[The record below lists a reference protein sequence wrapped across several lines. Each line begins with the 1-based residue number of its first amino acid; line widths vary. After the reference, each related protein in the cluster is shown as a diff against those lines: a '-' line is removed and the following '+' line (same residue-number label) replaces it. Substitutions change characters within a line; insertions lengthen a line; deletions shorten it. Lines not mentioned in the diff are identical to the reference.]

1 MITKINNKKWGR
13 RAMLKVF
20 SYLSPLTS
28 YLFLLPLTSYLFL
41 SCSLDE
47 NPKDQIPEEEA
58 YADADA
64 LFRNTVATLYN
75 YIGGA
80 TDGQG
85 LQGTCRGIYD
95 LQTFASDEAIIPT
108 RGTDWYD
115 GGIWQELYRH
125 DWTPGHP
132 MLGNAWSY
140 LYKVITLC
148 NRSLELLES
157 HQHLLK
163 EIDYLDYVGEVRALR
178 AIYYWYL
185 MDLFGRVPI
194 ITTTHTSLSQLEQAP
209 RSQVF
214 KFVASELQQA
224 CPYLSREYSARPGD
238 HYGRVTYHVACF
250 VLAKLMLNAEVYLD
264 NNWTDRDRPNGST
277 MMLSVNDTTMNAW
290 EATVYYCKE
299 LEDSYYELEPTYTN
313 NFEVHNENSSE
324 NIWTIPMD
332 RDLYY
337 NEMQYHFRSWHYRHA
352 AAFGFTG
359 ENGACATKHT
369 LQVFGYDTEE
379 QDKRFLFNYFEGVV
393 TNNNRHLVYD
403 RNGNMLEYKPWEV
416 ELDLSDSPYLET
428 AGARMNKYVVDK
440 NATKDGKLM
449 DNDIVL
455 FRYSDV
461 LLMRAEA
468 LLRNGQAE
476 EGQKY
481 FNAVR
486 KRVDAPDRTLTLQN
500 LLNERLMELCWEGWR
515 RQDLIRFGK
524 YESLFM
530 GDQWDAKVDERDGHT
545 TVFPIPGNM
554 IDFNP
559 NLTQNPGY

>member
-1 MITKINNKKWGR
+1 MI
-13 RAMLKVF
+13 
-20 SYLSPLTS
+20 
-28 YLFLLPLTSYLFL
+28 

-58 YADADA
+58 YADAGA
-64 LFRNTVATLYN
+64 LYRNTVATLYN

-95 LQTFASDEAIIPT
+95 LQTFGSDEAMIPT

-157 HQHLLK
+157 HQHLLD
-163 EIDYLDYVGEVRALR
+163 EVQYVEYTAEVRALR

-185 MDLFGRVPI
+185 MDLFGRIPI
-194 ITTTHTSLSQLEQAP
+194 ITTSKTSLSQLEQMP
-209 RSQVF
+209 RSQIF
-214 KFVASELQQA
+214 KFVCTELQQV
-224 CPYLSREYSARPGD
+224 CPYLHHENSARPGD
-238 HYGRVTYHVACF
+238 YYGRVTYHVACF

-264 NNWTDRDRPNGST
+264 NNWTDGDHPDGSALT
-277 MMLSVNDTTMNAW
+277 ISVDGKTMNAW
-290 EATVYYCKE
+290 EATIYYCDQ
-299 LEDSYYELEPTYTN
+299 LENADYELEELYTS
-313 NFEVHNENSSE
+313 NFEVHNENSNE
-324 NIWTIPMD
+324 NIWVIPMD
-332 RDLYY
+332 KDLYY
-337 NEMQYHFRSWHYRHA
+337 NEMQYFFRSWHYRHA
-352 AAFGFTG
+352 AAYGFTG
-359 ENGACATKHT
+359 ENGACATKRT
-369 LQVFGYDTEE
+369 LEIFKYGTRSEDP
-379 QDKRFLFNYFEGVV
+379 RFLLNYYDGIVFDNDRKIV
-393 TNNNRHLVYD
+393 RD
-403 RNGNMLEYKPWEV
+403 RNGEVFEYKPWEV

-428 AGARMNKYVVDK
+428 AGARMNKYVVDR
-440 NATKDGKLM
+440 NATKNGKLM

-455 FRYSDV
+455 FRLADV
-461 LLMRAEA
+461 LLMHAEA

-476 EGQKY
+476 EGQDY

-486 KRVDAPDRTLTLQN
+486 GRVDAPEKPLTLQN
-500 LLNERLMELCWEGWR
+500 LLDERLLELCWEGWR
-515 RQDLIRFGK
+515 RQDLIRFGQ
-524 YESLFM
+524 YESIFM

-545 TVFPIPGNM
+545 TVFPIPGGM
-554 IDFNP
+554 INFNP

>member
-1 MITKINNKKWGR
+1 MITKINKIR
-13 RAMLKVF
+13 RMVNGAILFTIHCSLFTV
-20 SYLSPLTS
+20 LS
-28 YLFLLPLTSYLFL
+28 

-58 YADADA
+58 YADAGA
-64 LFRNTVATLYN
+64 LYRNTVATLYN

-95 LQTFASDEAIIPT
+95 LQTFGSDEAMIPT

-157 HQHLLK
+157 HQHLLD
-163 EIDYLDYVGEVRALR
+163 EVQYVEYTAEVRALR

-185 MDLFGRVPI
+185 MDLFGRIPI
-194 ITTTHTSLSQLEQAP
+194 ITTSKTSLSQLEQMP
-209 RSQVF
+209 RSQIF
-214 KFVASELQQA
+214 KFVCTELQQV
-224 CPYLSREYSARPGD
+224 CPYLHHENSARPGD
-238 HYGRVTYHVACF
+238 YYGRVTYHVACF

-264 NNWTDRDRPNGST
+264 NNWTDGDHPDGSA
-277 MMLSVNDTTMNAW
+277 LKISVDGKTMNAW
-290 EATVYYCKE
+290 EATIYYCDQ
-299 LEDSYYELEPTYTN
+299 LENADYELEELYTS
-313 NFEVHNENSSE
+313 NFEVHNENSNE
-324 NIWTIPMD
+324 NIWVIPMD
-332 RDLYY
+332 KDLYY
-337 NEMQYHFRSWHYRHA
+337 NEMQYFFRSWHYRHA
-352 AAFGFTG
+352 AAYGFTG
-359 ENGACATKHT
+359 ENGACATKRT
-369 LQVFGYDTEE
+369 LEIFKYGTWSEDP
-379 QDKRFLFNYFEGVV
+379 RFLLNYYDGIVFDNDRKIV
-393 TNNNRHLVYD
+393 RD
-403 RNGNMLEYKPWEV
+403 RNGEVFEYKPWEV

-428 AGARMNKYVVDK
+428 AGARMNKYVVDR
-440 NATKDGKLM
+440 NATKNGKLM

-455 FRYSDV
+455 FRLADV
-461 LLMRAEA
+461 LLMHAEA

-476 EGQKY
+476 EGQDY

-486 KRVDAPDRTLTLQN
+486 GRVDAPEKPLTLQN
-500 LLNERLMELCWEGWR
+500 LLDERLLELCWEGWR

-530 GDQWDAKVDERDGHT
+530 GDQWDEKVDESDGHT
-545 TVFPIPGNM
+545 TVFPIPGGM

>member
-1 MITKINNKKWGR
+1 MITKINKIR
-13 RAMLKVF
+13 RMVNGAI
-20 SYLSPLTS
+20 
-28 YLFLLPLTSYLFL
+28 LFTIHCSLFTIIS

-58 YADADA
+58 YADAGA
-64 LFRNTVATLYN
+64 LYRNTVATLYN

-95 LQTFASDEAIIPT
+95 LQTFGSDEAMIPT

-157 HQHLLK
+157 HQHLLD
-163 EIDYLDYVGEVRALR
+163 EVQYVEYTAEVRALR

-185 MDLFGRVPI
+185 MDLFGRIPI
-194 ITTTHTSLSQLEQAP
+194 ITTSKTSLSQLEQMP
-209 RSQVF
+209 RSQIF
-214 KFVASELQQA
+214 KFVCTELQQV
-224 CPYLSREYSARPGD
+224 CPNLHYENSARPGD
-238 HYGRVTYHVACF
+238 YYGRVTYHVACF

-264 NNWTDRDRPNGST
+264 NNWTDGDHPDGSALT
-277 MMLSVNDTTMNAW
+277 ISVNGETMNAW
-290 EATVYYCKE
+290 DATIYYCNQ
-299 LEDSYYELEPTYTN
+299 LENADYELEELYSS
-313 NFEVHNENSSE
+313 NFEVHNENSNE
-324 NIWTIPMD
+324 NIWVIPMD
-332 RDLYY
+332 KDLYY
-337 NEMQYHFRSWHYRHA
+337 NEMQYFFRSWHYRHA
-352 AAFGFTG
+352 AAYGFTG
-359 ENGACATKHT
+359 ENGACATKRT
-369 LQVFGYDTEE
+369 LEIFKYGTWSEDP
-379 QDKRFLFNYFEGVV
+379 RFLLNYYDGIVFDNDRKIV
-393 TNNNRHLVYD
+393 RD
-403 RNGNMLEYKPWEV
+403 RNGEVFEYKPWEV

-428 AGARMNKYVVDK
+428 AGARMNKYVVDR
-440 NATKDGKLM
+440 NATKNGKLM

-455 FRYSDV
+455 FRLADV
-461 LLMRAEA
+461 LLMHAEA

-476 EGQKY
+476 EGQDY

-486 KRVDAPDRTLTLQN
+486 GRVDAPEKPLTLQN
-500 LLNERLMELCWEGWR
+500 LLDERLLELCWEGWR
-515 RQDLIRFGK
+515 RQDLIRFGQ

-545 TVFPIPGNM
+545 TVFPIPGGM
-554 IDFNP
+554 INFNP

>member
-1 MITKINNKKWGR
+1 MITKINKIR
-13 RAMLKVF
+13 RMVNGAI
-20 SYLSPLTS
+20 
-28 YLFLLPLTSYLFL
+28 LFTIHCSLFTIIS

-58 YADADA
+58 YADAGA
-64 LFRNTVATLYN
+64 LYRNTVATLYN

-95 LQTFASDEAIIPT
+95 LQTFGSDEAMIPT

-157 HQHLLK
+157 HQHLLD
-163 EIDYLDYVGEVRALR
+163 EVQYVEYTAEVRALR

-185 MDLFGRVPI
+185 MDLFGRIPI
-194 ITTTHTSLSQLEQAP
+194 ITTSKTSLSQLQQMP
-209 RSQVF
+209 RSQIF
-214 KFVASELQQA
+214 KFVCTELQQV
-224 CPYLSREYSARPGD
+224 CPYLHHENSARPGD
-238 HYGRVTYHVACF
+238 YYGRVTYHVACF

-264 NNWTDRDRPNGST
+264 NNWTDGDHPDGSALT
-277 MMLSVNDTTMNAW
+277 ISVDGKTMNAW
-290 EATVYYCKE
+290 EATIYYCDQ
-299 LEDSYYELEPTYTN
+299 LENADYELEELYTS
-313 NFEVHNENSSE
+313 NFEVHNENSNE
-324 NIWTIPMD
+324 NIWVIPMD
-332 RDLYY
+332 KDLYY
-337 NEMQYHFRSWHYRHA
+337 NEMQYFFRSWHYRHA
-352 AAFGFTG
+352 AAYGFTG
-359 ENGACATKHT
+359 ENGACATKRT
-369 LQVFGYDTEE
+369 LEIFKYGTWSEDP
-379 QDKRFLFNYFEGVV
+379 RFLLNYYDGIVFDNDRKIV
-393 TNNNRHLVYD
+393 RD
-403 RNGNMLEYKPWEV
+403 RNGEVFEYKPWEV

-428 AGARMNKYVVDK
+428 AGARMNKYVVDR
-440 NATKDGKLM
+440 NATKNGKLM

-455 FRYSDV
+455 FRLADV
-461 LLMRAEA
+461 LLMHAEA

-476 EGQKY
+476 EGQDY

-486 KRVDAPDRTLTLQN
+486 GRVDAPEKPLTLQN
-500 LLNERLMELCWEGWR
+500 LLDERLLELCWEGWR
-515 RQDLIRFGK
+515 RQDLIRFGQ

-530 GDQWDAKVDERDGHT
+530 GDQWDAKVDERDRHT
-545 TVFPIPGNM
+545 TVFPIPGGM
-554 IDFNP
+554 INFNS

>member
-1 MITKINNKKWGR
+1 MITKINKIR
-13 RAMLKVF
+13 RVVNGAI
-20 SYLSPLTS
+20 
-28 YLFLLPLTSYLFL
+28 LFTIHCSLFTIIS

-58 YADADA
+58 YADAGA
-64 LFRNTVATLYN
+64 LYRNTVATLYN

-95 LQTFASDEAIIPT
+95 LQTFGSDEAMIPT

-157 HQHLLK
+157 HQHLLD
-163 EIDYLDYVGEVRALR
+163 EVQYVEYTAEVRALR

-185 MDLFGRVPI
+185 MDLFGRIPI
-194 ITTTHTSLSQLEQAP
+194 ITTSKTSLSQLEQMP
-209 RSQVF
+209 RSQIF
-214 KFVASELQQA
+214 KFVCTELQQV
-224 CPYLSREYSARPGD
+224 CPNLHYENSARPGD
-238 HYGRVTYHVACF
+238 YYGRVTYHVACF

-264 NNWTDRDRPNGST
+264 NNWTDGDHPDGSALT
-277 MMLSVNDTTMNAW
+277 ISVNGETMNAW
-290 EATVYYCKE
+290 EATIYYCDQ
-299 LEDSYYELEPTYTN
+299 LENADYELEELYSS
-313 NFEVHNENSSE
+313 NFEVHNENSNE
-324 NIWTIPMD
+324 NIWVIPMD
-332 RDLYY
+332 KDLYY
-337 NEMQYHFRSWHYRHA
+337 NEMQYFFRSWHYRHA
-352 AAFGFTG
+352 AAYGFTG
-359 ENGACATKHT
+359 ENGACATKRT
-369 LQVFGYDTEE
+369 LEIFKYGTWSEDP
-379 QDKRFLFNYFEGVV
+379 RFLLNYYDGIVFDNDRKIV
-393 TNNNRHLVYD
+393 RD
-403 RNGNMLEYKPWEV
+403 RNGEVFEYKPWEV

-428 AGARMNKYVVDK
+428 AGARMNKYVVDR
-440 NATKDGKLM
+440 NATKNGKLM

-455 FRYSDV
+455 FRLADV
-461 LLMRAEA
+461 LLMHAEA

-476 EGQKY
+476 EGQDY

-486 KRVDAPDRTLTLQN
+486 GRVDAPEKPLTLQN
-500 LLNERLMELCWEGWR
+500 LLDERLLELCWEGWR
-515 RQDLIRFGK
+515 RQDLIRFGQ
-524 YESLFM
+524 YESIFM
-530 GDQWDAKVDERDGHT
+530 GDQWDAKVDERDRHT
-545 TVFPIPGNM
+545 TVFPIPGGM
-554 IDFNP
+554 INFNP

>member
-1 MITKINNKKWGR
+1 MITKINKIR
-13 RAMLKVF
+13 RVVNGAI
-20 SYLSPLTS
+20 
-28 YLFLLPLTSYLFL
+28 LFTIHCSLFTIIS

-58 YADADA
+58 YVDAGA
-64 LFRNTVATLYN
+64 LYRNTVATLYN

-95 LQTFASDEAIIPT
+95 LQTFGSDEAMIPT

-157 HQHLLK
+157 HQHLLD
-163 EIDYLDYVGEVRALR
+163 EVQYVEYTAEVRALR

-185 MDLFGRVPI
+185 MDLFGRIPI
-194 ITTTHTSLSQLEQAP
+194 ITTSKTSLSQLQQMP
-209 RSQVF
+209 RSQIF
-214 KFVASELQQA
+214 KFVCTELQQV
-224 CPYLSREYSARPGD
+224 CPNLHYENSARPGD
-238 HYGRVTYHVACF
+238 YYGRVTYHVACF

-264 NNWTDRDRPNGST
+264 NNWTDGDHPDGSALT
-277 MMLSVNDTTMNAW
+277 ISVNGETMNAW
-290 EATVYYCKE
+290 EATIYYCNQ
-299 LEDSYYELEPTYTN
+299 LENADYELEELYSS
-313 NFEVHNENSSE
+313 NFEVHNENSNE
-324 NIWTIPMD
+324 NIWVIPMD
-332 RDLYY
+332 KDLYY
-337 NEMQYHFRSWHYRHA
+337 NEMQYFFRSWHYRHA
-352 AAFGFTG
+352 AAYGFTG
-359 ENGACATKHT
+359 ENGACATKRT
-369 LQVFGYDTEE
+369 LEIFKYGTWSEDP
-379 QDKRFLFNYFEGVV
+379 RFLLNYYDGIVFDNDRKIV
-393 TNNNRHLVYD
+393 RD
-403 RNGNMLEYKPWEV
+403 RNGEVFEYKPWEV

-428 AGARMNKYVVDK
+428 AGARMNKYVVDR
-440 NATKDGKLM
+440 NATKNGKLM

-455 FRYSDV
+455 FRLADV
-461 LLMRAEA
+461 LLMHAEA

-476 EGQKY
+476 EGQDY

-486 KRVDAPDRTLTLQN
+486 GRVDAPEKPLTLQN
-500 LLNERLMELCWEGWR
+500 LLDERLLELCWEGWR
-515 RQDLIRFGK
+515 RQDLIRFGQ
-524 YESLFM
+524 YESIFM

-545 TVFPIPGNM
+545 TVFPIPGGM
-554 IDFNP
+554 INFNP

>member
-1 MITKINNKKWGR
+1 MITKINKIR
-13 RAMLKVF
+13 RMVNGAI
-20 SYLSPLTS
+20 
-28 YLFLLPLTSYLFL
+28 LFTIHCSLFTIIS

-58 YADADA
+58 YADAGA
-64 LFRNTVATLYN
+64 LYRNTVATLYN

-95 LQTFASDEAIIPT
+95 LQTFGSDEAMIPT

-157 HQHLLK
+157 HQHLLD
-163 EIDYLDYVGEVRALR
+163 EVQYVEYTAEVRALR

-185 MDLFGRVPI
+185 MDLFGRIPI
-194 ITTTHTSLSQLEQAP
+194 ITTSKTSLSQLEQMP
-209 RSQVF
+209 RSQIF
-214 KFVASELQQA
+214 KFVCTELQQV
-224 CPYLSREYSARPGD
+224 CPNLHHENSARPGD
-238 HYGRVTYHVACF
+238 YYGRVTYHVACF

-264 NNWTDRDRPNGST
+264 NNWTDGDHPDGSALT
-277 MMLSVNDTTMNAW
+277 ISVDGKTMNAW
-290 EATVYYCKE
+290 EATIYYCDQ
-299 LEDSYYELEPTYTN
+299 LENADYELEELYTS
-313 NFEVHNENSSE
+313 NFEVHNENSNE
-324 NIWTIPMD
+324 NIWVIPMD
-332 RDLYY
+332 KDLYY
-337 NEMQYHFRSWHYRHA
+337 NEMQYFFRSWHYRHA
-352 AAFGFTG
+352 AAYGFTG
-359 ENGACATKHT
+359 ENGACATKRT
-369 LQVFGYDTEE
+369 LEIFKYGTWSEDP
-379 QDKRFLFNYFEGVV
+379 RFLLNYYDGIVFDNDRKIV
-393 TNNNRHLVYD
+393 RD
-403 RNGNMLEYKPWEV
+403 RNGEVFEYKPWEV

-428 AGARMNKYVVDK
+428 AGARMNKYVVDR
-440 NATKDGKLM
+440 NATKNGKLM

-455 FRYSDV
+455 FRLADV
-461 LLMRAEA
+461 LLMHAEA

-476 EGQKY
+476 EGQDY

-486 KRVDAPDRTLTLQN
+486 GRVDAPEKPLTLQN
-500 LLNERLMELCWEGWR
+500 LLDERLLELCWEGWR
-515 RQDLIRFGK
+515 RQDLIRFGQ
-524 YESLFM
+524 YESIFM

-545 TVFPIPGNM
+545 TVFPIPGGM
-554 IDFNP
+554 INFNP

>member
-1 MITKINNKKWGR
+1 MRMKKFFYLAIGLMMI
-13 RAMLKVF
+13 
-20 SYLSPLTS
+20 
-28 YLFLLPLTSYLFL
+28 

-58 YADADA
+58 YADAGA
-64 LFRNTVATLYN
+64 LYRNTVATLYN

-95 LQTFASDEAIIPT
+95 LQTFGSDEAMIPT

-157 HQHLLK
+157 HQHLLD
-163 EIDYLDYVGEVRALR
+163 EVQYVEYTAEVRALR

-185 MDLFGRVPI
+185 MDLFGRIPI
-194 ITTTHTSLSQLEQAP
+194 ITTSKTSLSQLEQMP
-209 RSQVF
+209 RSQIF
-214 KFVASELQQA
+214 KFVCTELQQV
-224 CPYLSREYSARPGD
+224 CPYLHHENSARPGD
-238 HYGRVTYHVACF
+238 YYGRVTYHVACF

-264 NNWTDRDRPNGST
+264 NNWTDGDHPDGSALT
-277 MMLSVNDTTMNAW
+277 ISVDGKTMNAW
-290 EATVYYCKE
+290 EATIYYCDQ
-299 LEDSYYELEPTYTN
+299 LENADYELEELYTS
-313 NFEVHNENSSE
+313 NFEVHNENSNE
-324 NIWTIPMD
+324 NIWVIPMD
-332 RDLYY
+332 KDLYY
-337 NEMQYHFRSWHYRHA
+337 NEMQYFFRSWHYRHA
-352 AAFGFTG
+352 AAYGFTG
-359 ENGACATKHT
+359 ENGACATKRT
-369 LQVFGYDTEE
+369 LEIFKYGTRSEDP
-379 QDKRFLFNYFEGVV
+379 RFLLNYYDGIVFDNDRKIV
-393 TNNNRHLVYD
+393 RD
-403 RNGNMLEYKPWEV
+403 RNGEVFEYKPWEV

-428 AGARMNKYVVDK
+428 AGARMNKYVVDR
-440 NATKDGKLM
+440 NATKNGKLM

-455 FRYSDV
+455 FRLADV
-461 LLMRAEA
+461 LLMHAEA

-476 EGQKY
+476 EGQDY

-486 KRVDAPDRTLTLQN
+486 GRVDAPEKPLTLQN
-500 LLNERLMELCWEGWR
+500 LLDERLLELCWEGWR
-515 RQDLIRFGK
+515 RQDLIRFGQ
-524 YESLFM
+524 YESIFM

-545 TVFPIPGNM
+545 TVFPIPGGM
-554 IDFNP
+554 INFNP

>member
-1 MITKINNKKWGR
+1 MITKINKIR
-13 RAMLKVF
+13 RMVNGAILFTIHCSLFTV
-20 SYLSPLTS
+20 LS
-28 YLFLLPLTSYLFL
+28 

-58 YADADA
+58 YADAGA
-64 LFRNTVATLYN
+64 LYRNTVATLYN

-95 LQTFASDEAIIPT
+95 LQTFGSDEAMIPT

-157 HQHLLK
+157 HQHLLD
-163 EIDYLDYVGEVRALR
+163 EVQYVEYTAEVRALR

-185 MDLFGRVPI
+185 MDLFGRIPI
-194 ITTTHTSLSQLEQAP
+194 ITTSKTSLSQLQQMP
-209 RSQVF
+209 RSQIF
-214 KFVASELQQA
+214 KFVCTELQQV
-224 CPYLSREYSARPGD
+224 CPYLHHENSARPGD
-238 HYGRVTYHVACF
+238 YYGRVTYHVACF

-264 NNWTDRDRPNGST
+264 NNWTDGDHPDGSALT
-277 MMLSVNDTTMNAW
+277 ISVDGKTMNAW
-290 EATVYYCKE
+290 EATIYYCDQ
-299 LEDSYYELEPTYTN
+299 LENADYELEELYTS
-313 NFEVHNENSSE
+313 NFEVHNENSNE
-324 NIWTIPMD
+324 NIWVIPMD
-332 RDLYY
+332 KDLYY
-337 NEMQYHFRSWHYRHA
+337 NEMQYFFRSWHYRHA
-352 AAFGFTG
+352 AAYGFTG
-359 ENGACATKHT
+359 ENGACATKRT
-369 LQVFGYDTEE
+369 LEIFKYGTWSEDP
-379 QDKRFLFNYFEGVV
+379 RFLLNYYDGIVFDNDRKIV
-393 TNNNRHLVYD
+393 RD
-403 RNGNMLEYKPWEV
+403 RNGEVFEYKPWEV

-428 AGARMNKYVVDK
+428 AGARMNKYVVDR
-440 NATKDGKLM
+440 NATKNGKLM

-455 FRYSDV
+455 FRLADV
-461 LLMRAEA
+461 LLMHAEA

-476 EGQKY
+476 EGQDY

-486 KRVDAPDRTLTLQN
+486 GRVDAPEKPLTLQN
-500 LLNERLMELCWEGWR
+500 LQDERLLELCWEGWR
-515 RQDLIRFGK
+515 RQDLIRFGQ

-530 GDQWDAKVDERDGHT
+530 GDQWDAKVDERDRHT
-545 TVFPIPGNM
+545 TVFPIPGGM
-554 IDFNP
+554 INFNP

>member
-1 MITKINNKKWGR
+1 MITKINKIR
-13 RAMLKVF
+13 RMVNGAILFTIHCSLFTV
-20 SYLSPLTS
+20 LS
-28 YLFLLPLTSYLFL
+28 

-58 YADADA
+58 YADAGA
-64 LFRNTVATLYN
+64 LYRNTVATLYN

-95 LQTFASDEAIIPT
+95 LQTFGSDEAMIPT

-157 HQHLLK
+157 HQHLLD
-163 EIDYLDYVGEVRALR
+163 EVQYVEYTAEVRALR

-185 MDLFGRVPI
+185 MDLFGRIPI
-194 ITTTHTSLSQLEQAP
+194 ITTSKTSLSQLEQMP
-209 RSQVF
+209 RSQIF
-214 KFVASELQQA
+214 KFVCTELQQV
-224 CPYLSREYSARPGD
+224 CPNLHHENSARPGD
-238 HYGRVTYHVACF
+238 YYGRVTYHVACF

-264 NNWTDRDRPNGST
+264 NNWTDGDHPDGSALT
-277 MMLSVNDTTMNAW
+277 ISVDGKTMNAW
-290 EATVYYCKE
+290 EATIYYCDQ
-299 LEDSYYELEPTYTN
+299 LENADYELEELYTS
-313 NFEVHNENSSE
+313 NFEVHNENSNE
-324 NIWTIPMD
+324 NIWVIPMD
-332 RDLYY
+332 KDLYY
-337 NEMQYHFRSWHYRHA
+337 NEMQYFFRSWHYRHA
-352 AAFGFTG
+352 AAYGFTG
-359 ENGACATKHT
+359 ENGACATKRT
-369 LQVFGYDTEE
+369 LEIFKYGTWSEDP
-379 QDKRFLFNYFEGVV
+379 RFLLNYYDGIVFDNDRKIV
-393 TNNNRHLVYD
+393 RD
-403 RNGNMLEYKPWEV
+403 RNGEVFEYKPWEV

-428 AGARMNKYVVDK
+428 AGARMNKYVVDR
-440 NATKDGKLM
+440 NATKNGKLM

-455 FRYSDV
+455 FRLADV
-461 LLMRAEA
+461 LLMHAEA

-476 EGQKY
+476 EGQDY

-486 KRVDAPDRTLTLQN
+486 GRVDAPEKPLTLQN
-500 LLNERLMELCWEGWR
+500 LLDERLLELCWEGWR
-515 RQDLIRFGK
+515 RQDLIRFGQ
-524 YESLFM
+524 YESIFM

-545 TVFPIPGNM
+545 TVFPIPGGM
-554 IDFNP
+554 INFNP

>member
-1 MITKINNKKWGR
+1 MITKINKIR
-13 RAMLKVF
+13 RMVNGAILFTIHCSLFTV
-20 SYLSPLTS
+20 LS
-28 YLFLLPLTSYLFL
+28 

-58 YADADA
+58 YADAGA
-64 LFRNTVATLYN
+64 LYRNTVATLYN

-95 LQTFASDEAIIPT
+95 LQTFGSDEAMIPT

-157 HQHLLK
+157 HQHLLD
-163 EIDYLDYVGEVRALR
+163 EVQYVEYTAEVRALR

-185 MDLFGRVPI
+185 IDLFGRIPI
-194 ITTTHTSLSQLEQAP
+194 ITTSKTSLSQLEQMP
-209 RSQVF
+209 RSQIF
-214 KFVASELQQA
+214 KFVCTELQQV
-224 CPYLSREYSARPGD
+224 CPNLHHENSARPGD
-238 HYGRVTYHVACF
+238 YYGRVTYHVACF

-264 NNWTDRDRPNGST
+264 NNWTDGDHPDGSALT
-277 MMLSVNDTTMNAW
+277 ISVDGKTMNAW
-290 EATVYYCKE
+290 EATIYYCDQ
-299 LEDSYYELEPTYTN
+299 LENADYELEELYTS
-313 NFEVHNENSSE
+313 NFEVHNENSNE
-324 NIWTIPMD
+324 NIWVIPMD
-332 RDLYY
+332 KDLYY
-337 NEMQYHFRSWHYRHA
+337 NEMQYFFRSWHYRHA
-352 AAFGFTG
+352 AAYGFTG
-359 ENGACATKHT
+359 ENGACATKRT
-369 LQVFGYDTEE
+369 LEIFKYGTWSEDP
-379 QDKRFLFNYFEGVV
+379 RFLLNYYDGIVFDNDRKIV
-393 TNNNRHLVYD
+393 RD
-403 RNGNMLEYKPWEV
+403 RNGEVFEYKPWEV

-428 AGARMNKYVVDK
+428 AGARMNKYVVDR
-440 NATKDGKLM
+440 NATKNGKLM

-455 FRYSDV
+455 FRLADV
-461 LLMRAEA
+461 LLMHAEA

-476 EGQKY
+476 EGQDY

-486 KRVDAPDRTLTLQN
+486 GRVDAPEKPLTLQN
-500 LLNERLMELCWEGWR
+500 LLDERLLELCWEGWR
-515 RQDLIRFGK
+515 RQDLIRFGQ
-524 YESLFM
+524 YESIFM

-545 TVFPIPGNM
+545 TVFPIPGGM
-554 IDFNP
+554 INFNP

>member
-1 MITKINNKKWGR
+1 MITKINKIR
-13 RAMLKVF
+13 RMVNGAI
-20 SYLSPLTS
+20 
-28 YLFLLPLTSYLFL
+28 LFTIHCSLFTIIS

-58 YADADA
+58 YADAGA
-64 LFRNTVATLYN
+64 LYRNTVATLYN

-95 LQTFASDEAIIPT
+95 LQTFGSDEAMIPT

-157 HQHLLK
+157 HQHLLD
-163 EIDYLDYVGEVRALR
+163 EVQYVEYTAEVRALR

-185 MDLFGRVPI
+185 MDLFGRIPI
-194 ITTTHTSLSQLEQAP
+194 ITTSKTSLSQLQQMP
-209 RSQVF
+209 RSQIF
-214 KFVASELQQA
+214 KFVCTELQQV
-224 CPYLSREYSARPGD
+224 CPYLHHENSARPGD
-238 HYGRVTYHVACF
+238 YYGRVTYHVACF

-264 NNWTDRDRPNGST
+264 NNWTDGDHPDGSALT
-277 MMLSVNDTTMNAW
+277 ISVDGKTMNAW
-290 EATVYYCKE
+290 EATIYYCDQ
-299 LEDSYYELEPTYTN
+299 LENADYELEELYSS
-313 NFEVHNENSSE
+313 NFEVHNENSNE
-324 NIWTIPMD
+324 NIWVIPMD
-332 RDLYY
+332 KDLYY
-337 NEMQYHFRSWHYRHA
+337 NEMQYFFRSWHYRHA
-352 AAFGFTG
+352 AAYGFTG
-359 ENGACATKHT
+359 ENGACATKRT
-369 LQVFGYDTEE
+369 LEIFKYGTWSEDP
-379 QDKRFLFNYFEGVV
+379 RFLLNYYDGIVFDNDRKIV
-393 TNNNRHLVYD
+393 RD
-403 RNGNMLEYKPWEV
+403 RNGEVFEYKPWEV

-428 AGARMNKYVVDK
+428 AGARMNKYVVDR
-440 NATKDGKLM
+440 NATKNGKLM

-455 FRYSDV
+455 FRLADV
-461 LLMRAEA
+461 LLMHAEA

-476 EGQKY
+476 EGQDY

-486 KRVDAPDRTLTLQN
+486 GRVDAPEKPLTLQN
-500 LLNERLMELCWEGWR
+500 LLDERLLELCWEGWR
-515 RQDLIRFGK
+515 RQDLIRFGQ
-524 YESLFM
+524 YESIFM

-545 TVFPIPGNM
+545 TVFPIPGGM
-554 IDFNP
+554 INFNP

>member
-1 MITKINNKKWGR
+1 MRMKKFFYLAIGLMMI
-13 RAMLKVF
+13 
-20 SYLSPLTS
+20 
-28 YLFLLPLTSYLFL
+28 

-58 YADADA
+58 YADAGA
-64 LFRNTVATLYN
+64 LYRNTVATLYN

-95 LQTFASDEAIIPT
+95 LQTFGSDEAMIPT

-157 HQHLLK
+157 HQHLLD
-163 EIDYLDYVGEVRALR
+163 EVQYVEYTAEVRALR

-185 MDLFGRVPI
+185 MDLFGRIPI
-194 ITTTHTSLSQLEQAP
+194 ITTSKTSLSQLQQMP
-209 RSQVF
+209 RSQIF
-214 KFVASELQQA
+214 KFVCTELQQV
-224 CPYLSREYSARPGD
+224 CPYLHHENSARPGD
-238 HYGRVTYHVACF
+238 YYGRVTYHVACF

-264 NNWTDRDRPNGST
+264 NNWTDGDHPDGSALT
-277 MMLSVNDTTMNAW
+277 ISVDGKTMNAW
-290 EATVYYCKE
+290 EATIYYCDQ
-299 LEDSYYELEPTYTN
+299 LENADYELEELYSS
-313 NFEVHNENSSE
+313 NFEVHNENSNE
-324 NIWTIPMD
+324 NIWVIPMD
-332 RDLYY
+332 KDLYY
-337 NEMQYHFRSWHYRHA
+337 NEMQYFFRSWHYRHA
-352 AAFGFTG
+352 AAYGFTG
-359 ENGACATKHT
+359 ENGACATKRT
-369 LQVFGYDTEE
+369 LEIFKYGTWSEDP
-379 QDKRFLFNYFEGVV
+379 RFLFNYYADIVFDNDVI
-393 TNNNRHLVYD
+393 LVRD
-403 RNGNMLEYKPWEV
+403 RNGEEFEYKPWEV

-428 AGARMNKYVVDK
+428 AGARMNKYVVDR
-440 NATKDGKLM
+440 NATKNGKLM

-455 FRYSDV
+455 FRLADV
-461 LLMRAEA
+461 LLMHAEA

-476 EGQKY
+476 EGQDY

-486 KRVDAPDRTLTLQN
+486 GRVDAPEKPLTLQN
-500 LLNERLMELCWEGWR
+500 LLDERLLELCWEGWR
-515 RQDLIRFGK
+515 RQDLIRFGQ
-524 YESLFM
+524 YESIFM
-530 GDQWDAKVDERDGHT
+530 GDQWDAKVDERDRHT
-545 TVFPIPGNM
+545 TVFPIPGGM
-554 IDFNP
+554 INFNP

>member
-1 MITKINNKKWGR
+1 MITKINKIR
-13 RAMLKVF
+13 RMVNGAI
-20 SYLSPLTS
+20 
-28 YLFLLPLTSYLFL
+28 LFTIHCSLFTIIS

-58 YADADA
+58 YADAGA
-64 LFRNTVATLYN
+64 LYRNTVATLYN

-95 LQTFASDEAIIPT
+95 LQTFGSDEAMIPT

-157 HQHLLK
+157 HQHLLD
-163 EIDYLDYVGEVRALR
+163 EVQYVEYTAEVRALR

-185 MDLFGRVPI
+185 MDLFGRIPI
-194 ITTTHTSLSQLEQAP
+194 ITTSKTSLSQLQQMP
-209 RSQVF
+209 RSQIF
-214 KFVASELQQA
+214 KFVCTELQQV
-224 CPYLSREYSARPGD
+224 CPNLHHENSARPGD
-238 HYGRVTYHVACF
+238 YYGRVTYHVACF

-264 NNWTDRDRPNGST
+264 NNWTDGDHPDGSALT
-277 MMLSVNDTTMNAW
+277 ISVDGETMNAW
-290 EATVYYCKE
+290 EATIYYCDQ
-299 LEDSYYELEPTYTN
+299 LENADYELEELYTS
-313 NFEVHNENSSE
+313 NFEVHNENSNE
-324 NIWTIPMD
+324 NIWVIPMD
-332 RDLYY
+332 KDLYY
-337 NEMQYHFRSWHYRHA
+337 NEMQYFFRSWHYRHA
-352 AAFGFTG
+352 AAYGFTG
-359 ENGACATKHT
+359 ENGACATKRT
-369 LQVFGYDTEE
+369 LEIFKYGTWSEDP
-379 QDKRFLFNYFEGVV
+379 RFLLNYYDGIVFDNDRKIV
-393 TNNNRHLVYD
+393 RD
-403 RNGNMLEYKPWEV
+403 RNGEVFEYKPWEV

-428 AGARMNKYVVDK
+428 AGARMNKYVVDR
-440 NATKDGKLM
+440 NATKNGKLM

-455 FRYSDV
+455 FRLADV
-461 LLMRAEA
+461 LLMHAEA

-476 EGQKY
+476 EGQDY

-486 KRVDAPDRTLTLQN
+486 GRVDAPEKPLTLQN
-500 LLNERLMELCWEGWR
+500 LLDERLLELCWEGWR
-515 RQDLIRFGK
+515 RQDLIRFGQ
-524 YESLFM
+524 YESIFM

-545 TVFPIPGNM
+545 TVFPIPGGM
-554 IDFNP
+554 INFNP

>member
-1 MITKINNKKWGR
+1 MRMKKFFYLAIGLMMI
-13 RAMLKVF
+13 
-20 SYLSPLTS
+20 
-28 YLFLLPLTSYLFL
+28 

-58 YADADA
+58 YADAGA
-64 LFRNTVATLYN
+64 LYRNTVATLYN

-95 LQTFASDEAIIPT
+95 LQTFGSDEAMIPT

-157 HQHLLK
+157 HQHLLD
-163 EIDYLDYVGEVRALR
+163 EVQYVEYTAEVRALR

-185 MDLFGRVPI
+185 MDLFGRIPI
-194 ITTTHTSLSQLEQAP
+194 ITTSKTSLSQLQQMP
-209 RSQVF
+209 RSQIF
-214 KFVASELQQA
+214 KFVCTELQQV
-224 CPYLSREYSARPGD
+224 CPYLHHENSARPGD
-238 HYGRVTYHVACF
+238 YYGRVTYHVACF

-264 NNWTDRDRPNGST
+264 NNWTDGDHPDGSALT
-277 MMLSVNDTTMNAW
+277 ISVNGKTMNAW
-290 EATVYYCKE
+290 EATIYYCDQ
-299 LEDSYYELEPTYTN
+299 LENADYELEELYSS
-313 NFEVHNENSSE
+313 NFEVHNENSNE
-324 NIWTIPMD
+324 NIWVIPMD
-332 RDLYY
+332 KDLYY
-337 NEMQYHFRSWHYRHA
+337 NEMQYFFRSWHYRHA
-352 AAFGFTG
+352 AAYGFTG
-359 ENGACATKHT
+359 ENGACATKRT
-369 LQVFGYDTEE
+369 LEIFKYGTWSEDP
-379 QDKRFLFNYFEGVV
+379 RFLLNYYDGIVFDNDRKIV
-393 TNNNRHLVYD
+393 RD
-403 RNGNMLEYKPWEV
+403 RNGEVFEYKPWEV

-428 AGARMNKYVVDK
+428 AGARMNKYVVDR
-440 NATKDGKLM
+440 NATKNGKLM

-455 FRYSDV
+455 FRLADV
-461 LLMRAEA
+461 LLMHAEA

-476 EGQKY
+476 EGQDY

-486 KRVDAPDRTLTLQN
+486 GRVDAPEKPLTLQN
-500 LLNERLMELCWEGWR
+500 LLDERLLELCWEGWR
-515 RQDLIRFGK
+515 RQDLIRFGQ

-545 TVFPIPGNM
+545 TVFPIPGGM
-554 IDFNP
+554 INFNP

>member
-1 MITKINNKKWGR
+1 MITKINKIR
-13 RAMLKVF
+13 RVVNGAILFTIHCSLFTV
-20 SYLSPLTS
+20 LS
-28 YLFLLPLTSYLFL
+28 

-58 YADADA
+58 YADAGA
-64 LFRNTVATLYN
+64 LYRNTVATLYN

-95 LQTFASDEAIIPT
+95 LQTFGSDEAMIPT

-157 HQHLLK
+157 HQHLLD
-163 EIDYLDYVGEVRALR
+163 EVQYVEYTAEVRALR

-185 MDLFGRVPI
+185 MDLFGRIPI
-194 ITTTHTSLSQLEQAP
+194 ITTSKTSLSQLQQMP
-209 RSQVF
+209 RSQIF
-214 KFVASELQQA
+214 KFVCTELQQV
-224 CPYLSREYSARPGD
+224 CPYLHHENSARPGD
-238 HYGRVTYHVACF
+238 YYGRVTYHVACF

-264 NNWTDRDRPNGST
+264 NNWTDGDHPDGSALT
-277 MMLSVNDTTMNAW
+277 ISVNGETMNAW
-290 EATVYYCKE
+290 EATIYYCNQ
-299 LEDSYYELEPTYTN
+299 LENADYELEELYSS
-313 NFEVHNENSSE
+313 NFEVHNENSNE
-324 NIWTIPMD
+324 NIWVIPMD
-332 RDLYY
+332 KDLYY
-337 NEMQYHFRSWHYRHA
+337 NEMQYFFRSWHYRHA
-352 AAFGFTG
+352 AAYGFTG
-359 ENGACATKHT
+359 ENGACATKRT
-369 LQVFGYDTEE
+369 LEIFKYGTWSEDP
-379 QDKRFLFNYFEGVV
+379 RFLLNYYDGIVFDNDRKIV
-393 TNNNRHLVYD
+393 RD
-403 RNGNMLEYKPWEV
+403 RNGEEFEYKPWEV

-428 AGARMNKYVVDK
+428 AGARMNKYVVDR
-440 NATKDGKLM
+440 NATKNGKLM

-455 FRYSDV
+455 FRHADV
-461 LLMRAEA
+461 LLMHAEA

-476 EGQKY
+476 EGQDY

-486 KRVDAPDRTLTLQN
+486 GRVDAPEKPLTLQN
-500 LLNERLMELCWEGWR
+500 LLDERLLELCWEGWR
-515 RQDLIRFGK
+515 RQDRLRFGQ

-530 GDQWDAKVDERDGHT
+530 GDQWDAKVDERDRHT
-545 TVFPIPGNM
+545 TVFPIPGGM
-554 IDFNP
+554 INFNP

>member
-1 MITKINNKKWGR
+1 MVNGAILFTIHCS
-13 RAMLKVF
+13 LFTV
-20 SYLSPLTS
+20 LS
-28 YLFLLPLTSYLFL
+28 

-58 YADADA
+58 YADAGA
-64 LFRNTVATLYN
+64 LYRNTVATLYN

-80 TDGQG
+80 TDGQE

-95 LQTFASDEAIIPT
+95 LQTFGSDEAMIPT

-157 HQHLLK
+157 HQHLLD
-163 EIDYLDYVGEVRALR
+163 EVQYVEYTAEVRALR

-185 MDLFGRVPI
+185 MDLFGRIPI
-194 ITTTHTSLSQLEQAP
+194 ITTSKTSLSQLQQMP
-209 RSQVF
+209 RSQIF
-214 KFVASELQQA
+214 KFVCTELQQV
-224 CPYLSREYSARPGD
+224 CPYLHHENSARPGD
-238 HYGRVTYHVACF
+238 YYGRVTYHVACF

-264 NNWTDRDRPNGST
+264 NNWTDGDHPDGSALT
-277 MMLSVNDTTMNAW
+277 ISVDGKTMNAW
-290 EATVYYCKE
+290 EATIYYCDQLENADYKLEE
-299 LEDSYYELEPTYTN
+299 LYTS
-313 NFEVHNENSSE
+313 NFEVHNENSNE
-324 NIWTIPMD
+324 NIWVIPMD
-332 RDLYY
+332 KDLYY
-337 NEMQYHFRSWHYRHA
+337 NEMQYFFRSWHYRHA
-352 AAFGFTG
+352 AAYGFTG
-359 ENGACATKHT
+359 ENGACATKRT
-369 LQVFGYDTEE
+369 LEIFKYGTWSEDP
-379 QDKRFLFNYFEGVV
+379 RFLFNYYADIVFDNDVI
-393 TNNNRHLVYD
+393 LVRD
-403 RNGNMLEYKPWEV
+403 RNGEEFEYKPWEV

-428 AGARMNKYVVDK
+428 AGARMNKYVVDR
-440 NATKDGKLM
+440 NATKNGKLM

-455 FRYSDV
+455 FRLADV
-461 LLMRAEA
+461 LLMHAEA

-476 EGQKY
+476 EGQDY

-486 KRVDAPDRTLTLQN
+486 GRVDAPEKPLTLQN
-500 LLNERLMELCWEGWR
+500 LLDERLLELCWEGWR
-515 RQDLIRFGK
+515 RQDLIRFGQ

-530 GDQWDAKVDERDGHT
+530 GDQWDAKVDERDRHT
-545 TVFPIPGNM
+545 TVFPIPGGM
-554 IDFNP
+554 INFNP

>member
-1 MITKINNKKWGR
+1 MITKINKIR
-13 RAMLKVF
+13 RVVNGAI
-20 SYLSPLTS
+20 
-28 YLFLLPLTSYLFL
+28 LFTIHCSLFTIIS

-58 YADADA
+58 YVDAGA
-64 LFRNTVATLYN
+64 LYRNTVATLYN

-95 LQTFASDEAIIPT
+95 LQTFGSDEAMIPT

-157 HQHLLK
+157 HQHLLD
-163 EIDYLDYVGEVRALR
+163 EVQYVEYTAEVRALR

-185 MDLFGRVPI
+185 MDLFGRIPI
-194 ITTTHTSLSQLEQAP
+194 ITTSKTSLSQLEQMP
-209 RSQVF
+209 RSQIF
-214 KFVASELQQA
+214 KFVCTELQQV
-224 CPYLSREYSARPGD
+224 CPYLHHENSARPGD
-238 HYGRVTYHVACF
+238 YYGRVTYHVACF

-264 NNWTDRDRPNGST
+264 NNWTDGDHPDGSALT
-277 MMLSVNDTTMNAW
+277 ISVNGETMNAW
-290 EATVYYCKE
+290 EATIYYCNQ
-299 LEDSYYELEPTYTN
+299 LENADYELEELYSS
-313 NFEVHNENSSE
+313 NFEVHNENSNE
-324 NIWTIPMD
+324 NIWVIPMD
-332 RDLYY
+332 KDLYY
-337 NEMQYHFRSWHYRHA
+337 NEMQYFFRSWHYRHA
-352 AAFGFTG
+352 AAYGFTG
-359 ENGACATKHT
+359 ENGACATKRT
-369 LQVFGYDTEE
+369 LEIFKYGTWSEDP
-379 QDKRFLFNYFEGVV
+379 RFLLNYYDGIVFDNDRKIV
-393 TNNNRHLVYD
+393 RD
-403 RNGNMLEYKPWEV
+403 RNGEVFEYKPWEV

-428 AGARMNKYVVDK
+428 AGARMNKYVVDR
-440 NATKDGKLM
+440 NATKNGKLM

-455 FRYSDV
+455 FRLADV
-461 LLMRAEA
+461 LLMHAEA

-476 EGQKY
+476 EGQDY

-486 KRVDAPDRTLTLQN
+486 GRVDAPEKPLTLQN
-500 LLNERLMELCWEGWR
+500 LLDERLLELCWEGWR
-515 RQDLIRFGK
+515 RQDLIRFGQ

-530 GDQWDAKVDERDGHT
+530 GDQWDAKVDERDRHT
-545 TVFPIPGNM
+545 TVFPIPGGM
-554 IDFNP
+554 INFNP

>member
-1 MITKINNKKWGR
+1 MITKINKIR
-13 RAMLKVF
+13 RMVNGAILFTIHCSLFTV
-20 SYLSPLTS
+20 LS
-28 YLFLLPLTSYLFL
+28 

-58 YADADA
+58 YADAGA
-64 LFRNTVATLYN
+64 LYRNTVATLYN

-95 LQTFASDEAIIPT
+95 LQTFGSDEAMIPT

-157 HQHLLK
+157 HQHLLD
-163 EIDYLDYVGEVRALR
+163 EVQYVEYTAEVRALR

-185 MDLFGRVPI
+185 MDLFGRIPI
-194 ITTTHTSLSQLEQAP
+194 ITTSKTSLSQLQQMP
-209 RSQVF
+209 RSQIF
-214 KFVASELQQA
+214 KFVCTELQQV
-224 CPYLSREYSARPGD
+224 CPYLHHENSARPGD
-238 HYGRVTYHVACF
+238 YYGRVTYHVACF

-264 NNWTDRDRPNGST
+264 NNWTDGDHPDGSALT
-277 MMLSVNDTTMNAW
+277 ISVDGETMNAW
-290 EATVYYCKE
+290 EATIYYCNQ
-299 LEDSYYELEPTYTN
+299 LENADYELEELYSS
-313 NFEVHNENSSE
+313 NFEVHNENSNE
-324 NIWTIPMD
+324 NIWVIPMD
-332 RDLYY
+332 KDLYY
-337 NEMQYHFRSWHYRHA
+337 NEMQYFFRSWHYRHA
-352 AAFGFTG
+352 AAYGFTG
-359 ENGACATKHT
+359 ENGACATKRT
-369 LQVFGYDTEE
+369 LEIFKYGTWSEDP
-379 QDKRFLFNYFEGVV
+379 RFLLNYYDGIVFDNDRKIV
-393 TNNNRHLVYD
+393 RD
-403 RNGNMLEYKPWEV
+403 RNGEVFEYKPWEV

-428 AGARMNKYVVDK
+428 AGARMNKYVVDR
-440 NATKDGKLM
+440 NATKNGKLM

-455 FRYSDV
+455 FRLADV
-461 LLMRAEA
+461 LLMHAEA

-476 EGQKY
+476 EGQDY

-486 KRVDAPDRTLTLQN
+486 GRVDAPEKPLTLQN
-500 LLNERLMELCWEGWR
+500 LLDERLLELCWEGWR
-515 RQDLIRFGK
+515 RQDLIRFGQ

-530 GDQWDAKVDERDGHT
+530 GDQWDAKVDERDRHT
-545 TVFPIPGNM
+545 TVFPIPGGM
-554 IDFNP
+554 INFNP

>member
-1 MITKINNKKWGR
+1 MITKINKIR
-13 RAMLKVF
+13 RMVNGAILFTIHCSLFTV
-20 SYLSPLTS
+20 LS
-28 YLFLLPLTSYLFL
+28 

-58 YADADA
+58 YADAGA
-64 LFRNTVATLYN
+64 LYRNTVATLYN

-95 LQTFASDEAIIPT
+95 LQTFGSDEAMIPT

-157 HQHLLK
+157 HQHLLD
-163 EIDYLDYVGEVRALR
+163 EVQYVEYTAEVRALR

-185 MDLFGRVPI
+185 MDLFGRIPI
-194 ITTTHTSLSQLEQAP
+194 ITTSKTSLSQLQQMP
-209 RSQVF
+209 RSQIF
-214 KFVASELQQA
+214 KFVCTELQQV
-224 CPYLSREYSARPGD
+224 CPYLHHENSARPGD
-238 HYGRVTYHVACF
+238 YYGRVTYHVACF

-264 NNWTDRDRPNGST
+264 NNWTDGDHPDGSALT
-277 MMLSVNDTTMNAW
+277 ISVDGKTMNAW
-290 EATVYYCKE
+290 EATIYYCDQ
-299 LEDSYYELEPTYTN
+299 LENADYELEELYSS
-313 NFEVHNENSSE
+313 NFEVHNENSNE
-324 NIWTIPMD
+324 NIWVIPMD
-332 RDLYY
+332 KDLYY
-337 NEMQYHFRSWHYRHA
+337 NEMQYFFRSWHYRHA
-352 AAFGFTG
+352 AAYGFTG
-359 ENGACATKHT
+359 ENGACATKRT
-369 LQVFGYDTEE
+369 LEIFKYGTWSEDP
-379 QDKRFLFNYFEGVV
+379 RFLLNYYDGIVFDNDRKIV
-393 TNNNRHLVYD
+393 RD
-403 RNGNMLEYKPWEV
+403 RNGEVFEYKPWEV

-428 AGARMNKYVVDK
+428 AGARMNKYVVDR
-440 NATKDGKLM
+440 NATKNGKLM

-455 FRYSDV
+455 FRLADV
-461 LLMRAEA
+461 LLMHAEA

-476 EGQKY
+476 EGQDY

-486 KRVDAPDRTLTLQN
+486 GRVDAPEKPLTLQN
-500 LLNERLMELCWEGWR
+500 LLDERLLELCWEGWR
-515 RQDLIRFGK
+515 RQDLIRFGQ
-524 YESLFM
+524 YESIFM

-545 TVFPIPGNM
+545 TVFPIPGGM
-554 IDFNP
+554 INFNP